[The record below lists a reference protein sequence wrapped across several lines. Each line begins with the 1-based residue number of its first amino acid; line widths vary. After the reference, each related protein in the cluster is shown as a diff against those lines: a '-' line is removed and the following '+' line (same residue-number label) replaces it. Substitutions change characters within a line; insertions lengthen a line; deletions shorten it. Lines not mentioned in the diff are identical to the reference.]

1 MKSHFMAQQKD
12 KSVLVHWYYSVS
24 EWEEFA
30 RKLRKNRHRDIVL
43 ESCLVWLL
51 ATLIIYFGMDVPLV
65 LSMVI
70 SGNIAVVYS
79 VTKYYFRTWLTK
91 WKSDRVREIIIADD
105 TAIVNGKS
113 TVFHG
118 NGKHLRKVD
127 VRENNNINIVEIT
140 FERQTRKGSS
150 FEEITIPVPRG
161 RLREAMELQDCLN
174 LRRDVLS
181 LFN

>member
-1 MKSHFMAQQKD
+1 MIQEKD

-24 EWEEFA
+24 EWEEFV
-30 RKLRKNRHRDIVL
+30 KKIQKNRQRDIVL
-43 ESCLVWLL
+43 ESCLAWMLG
-51 ATLIIYFGMDVPLV
+51 TLILYFGVNMSLV

-70 SGNIAVVYS
+70 SGNMAVIYG
-79 VTKYYFRTWLTK
+79 VTKYYIRTWLIK
-91 WKSDRVREIIIADD
+91 WKGDKMPEIIIADD

-118 NGKHLRKVD
+118 NGKLLRKVD
-127 VRENNNINIVEIT
+127 VKENNNINIVEIT
-140 FERQTRKGSS
+140 FERQTRKGSA

>member
-1 MKSHFMAQQKD
+1 MIQQKE

-24 EWEEFA
+24 EWEDFVKKI
-30 RKLRKNRHRDIVL
+30 RKIRQTDLLI
-43 ESCLVWLL
+43 ESGLIWLASSLV
-51 ATLIIYFGMDVPLV
+51 IYFGPGMPLV

-70 SGNIAVVYS
+70 GGNLAIVYGAA
-79 VTKYYFRTWLTK
+79 KYFIRTWMSK
-91 WKSDRVREIIIADD
+91 WKGSKVPEIIIADD

-118 NGKHLRKVD
+118 NGKFLRKVD
-127 VRENNNINIVEIT
+127 VKENSNINIVEIT
-140 FERQTRKGSS
+140 FERLTRNGSI
-150 FEEITIPVPRG
+150 FEAITIPVPRG
-161 RLREAMELQDCLN
+161 RLREAMELQECLN